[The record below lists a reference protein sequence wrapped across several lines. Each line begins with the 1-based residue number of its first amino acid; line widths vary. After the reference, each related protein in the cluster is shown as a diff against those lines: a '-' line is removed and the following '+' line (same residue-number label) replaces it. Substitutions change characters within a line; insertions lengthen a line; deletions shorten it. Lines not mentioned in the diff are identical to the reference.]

1 MFVNRTN
8 LINKTVVLLQKSQDL
23 AAAFA
28 ALKRVLRNHNK
39 SSYTFWGQRL
49 HEAEI
54 WGIWGWIQF
63 LKHLFIVT
71 HMWANESTKCQIIL
85 R

>member
-39 SSYTFWGQRL
+39 SSYTF
-49 HEAEI
+49 
-54 WGIWGWIQF
+54 
-63 LKHLFIVT
+63 
-71 HMWANESTKCQIIL
+71 
-85 R
+85 